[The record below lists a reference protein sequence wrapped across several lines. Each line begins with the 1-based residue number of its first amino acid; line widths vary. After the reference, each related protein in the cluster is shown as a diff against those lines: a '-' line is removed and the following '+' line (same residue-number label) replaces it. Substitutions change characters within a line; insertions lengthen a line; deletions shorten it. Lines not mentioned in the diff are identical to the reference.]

1 MNYLKELMKLLMK
14 GKFCNLS
21 KINPKYC
28 EEKQA
33 EHKKGAKVTKKK

>member
-1 MNYLKELMKLLMK
+1 MK
-14 GKFCNLS
+14 GIFFMFS

-33 EHKKGAKVTKKK
+33 ESKKQGKVTKKKWPF